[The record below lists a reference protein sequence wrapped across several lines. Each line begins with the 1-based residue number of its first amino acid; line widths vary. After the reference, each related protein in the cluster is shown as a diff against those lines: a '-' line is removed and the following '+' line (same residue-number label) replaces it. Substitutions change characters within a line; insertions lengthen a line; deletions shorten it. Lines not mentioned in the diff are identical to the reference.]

1 MNGCGAWSELF
12 LLILSHKMRN
22 CWEYCIIHV
31 KLKYLKGLRP
41 SCSVDEGFGVDTK
54 TSNEINACKNRLFCL
69 NLALFLF
76 ISDKFFFICIFFSVS
91 AMLS

>member
-1 MNGCGAWSELF
+1 MNGCGWSELF

-31 KLKYLKGLRP
+31 MLKYLKGLQP

-54 TSNEINACKNRLFCL
+54 TSNEIIAFNNRF
-69 NLALFLF
+69 FL
-76 ISDKFFFICIFFSVS
+76 S
-91 AMLS
+91 